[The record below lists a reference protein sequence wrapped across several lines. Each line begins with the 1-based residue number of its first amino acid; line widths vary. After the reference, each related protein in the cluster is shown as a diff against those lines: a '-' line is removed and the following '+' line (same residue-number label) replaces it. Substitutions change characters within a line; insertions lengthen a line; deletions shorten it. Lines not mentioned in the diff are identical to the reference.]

1 MAAEPNLYWNLRRYR
16 SRNYSKA
23 RDLTQ
28 FCLSNDFKP
37 HSQKGGG
44 ERFRILISTCDDLPM
59 SAESQLR
66 QLQMQ
71 DDASLR
77 ADVRALGEL
86 LGQSLIRQEG
96 KALFDLVE
104 RVRAAVRSGSAEAE
118 LKSVNVEQAEQLVR
132 AFSTYFHLA
141 NVAEQV
147 HRSRVLAK
155 EREESGSWIAQAIGK
170 IEKARESGYEFT
182 VDDLKNWLDGFSV
195 RPVFT
200 AHPTEASRR
209 SVLNKLALISDLL
222 ETANSKRKESRLSEA
237 IDLLWQTDELRVER
251 PLVIDE
257 AVNAL
262 YYLDDLFRFTIPE
275 VLEEFANE
283 ISKLGVEIPPNA
295 KPLSFGTWI
304 GGDRDGNPNVTP
316 DVTRETIVVQ
326 VGHAIRVITE
336 AMSKLRQSLSVS
348 TRIIEVSDELRESVE
363 KDLAN
368 IPEFEPR
375 YRRLNARE
383 PYRLKTTAIVHK
395 LELTRKR
402 HAAGAPHVP
411 GRDYDNT
418 QELLDD
424 LYVMRDSLL
433 RNRGELIAHGEL
445 ERVIR
450 VVNAFGLIHATM
462 DVREHS
468 QMHHAA
474 ISNFGIDSNY
484 PNLSP
489 EQRFDIL
496 ISELSTSAL
505 RAPKGLDTQS
515 AKTLD
520 TFKAIHELITQFGPE
535 VIETYIISM
544 TKSPADV
551 IAAVVLAKE
560 AGLIDIQNNVAKI
573 GFVPLLET
581 VAELRAADSILDKLL
596 SNPIYR
602 KLISLRDDVQEV
614 MLGYSDSNKDAGI
627 ATSQWEIHQAQ
638 RRLRDTAM
646 KYGVKL
652 RLFHGRGGSVGRG
665 GGPTYDAL
673 IALPWGSLDGQ
684 IKMTEQGEVISDKYS
699 IPMLARENVEL
710 TLAAALE
717 ATVLN
722 RGPRQPKEALTKWN
736 DCMET
741 ISENAFQRYRG
752 LVTHPDLPSYF
763 YASTPVEQLGDMFL
777 GSRPSRRQGANDGIE
792 NLRAIP
798 WVFGWTQ
805 SRQIVPGWYGVGS
818 GLKAARESGKASV
831 LKEMLSDW
839 HFFKTF
845 ISNVEMTM
853 AKTDM
858 KMAEHYVKT
867 LVPVELH
874 HFFHDIKAEFELTS
888 REINELRG
896 NDNLLGD
903 QPLLARTLQIRDQ
916 YLAPLHM
923 MQVNLLERVRQA
935 GESSD
940 PSLRRALLL
949 TINGVAL
956 GLRNTG

>member
-1 MAAEPNLYWNLRRYR
+1 
-16 SRNYSKA
+16 
-23 RDLTQ
+23 
-28 FCLSNDFKP
+28 
-37 HSQKGGG
+37 
-44 ERFRILISTCDDLPM
+44 M

-77 ADVRALGEL
+77 SDVRGLGEL
-86 LGQSLIRQEG
+86 LGKSLIRQEG
-96 KALFDLVE
+96 KELFDLVE
-104 RVRAAVRSGSAEAE
+104 KVRAAVRSGHGESE
-118 LKSVNVEQAEQLVR
+118 LKNVTVDQAVQLVR

-147 HRSRVLAK
+147 HRSRVLEN
-155 EREESGSWIAQAIGK
+155 ERAESGSWIAQAVDK
-170 IEKARESGYEFT
+170 IEAAKKSGHEIKSE
-182 VDDLKNWLDGFSV
+182 DLKNWLADFSV

-209 SVLNKLALISDLL
+209 SVLSKLALISDLL
-222 ETANSKRKESRLSEA
+222 EAPASRVRDARLSEA

-262 YYLDDLFRFTIPE
+262 YYLDDLFRLTVPE
-275 VLEEFANE
+275 VLDDFATE
-283 ISKLGVEIPPNA
+283 VARLGVTISPTA

-326 VGHAIRVITE
+326 VGHAIRVISE
-336 AMSKLRQSLSVS
+336 AMAKLRQSLSVS
-348 TRIIEVSDELRESVE
+348 TRIINVSQELKDSVE

-368 IPEFEPR
+368 IPEFEAR

-402 HAAGAPHVP
+402 HAAGAPDVP
-411 GRDYDNT
+411 GRDYANT
-418 QELLDD
+418 DELLAD
-424 LYVMRDSLL
+424 LNLMRDSLL
-433 RNRGELIAHGEL
+433 ENHGELIARGEL
-445 ERVIR
+445 ERIIR
-450 VVNAFGLIHATM
+450 TVSAFGLIHATM

-474 ISNFGIDSNY
+474 LANFGIAADYAS
-484 PNLSP
+484 L
-489 EQRFDIL
+489 ETAKRFDL
-496 ISELSTSAL
+496 LASELESQTL
-505 RAPKGLDTQS
+505 RAPKDLDAQS

-520 TFKAIHELITQFGPE
+520 TFRAINELIAQFGPE

-544 TKSPADV
+544 TKQPDDLL
-551 IAAVVLAKE
+551 AAVVLAKE
-560 AGLIDIQNNVAKI
+560 AGLIDIKAGVAKI
-573 GFVPLLET
+573 GFAPLLET
-581 VAELRAADSILDKLL
+581 VAELRAADVILERLL
-596 SNPIYR
+596 ANPTYR
-602 KLISLRDDVQEV
+602 KLVSLRSDEQEV

-638 RRLRDTAM
+638 RRLRDVAM

-699 IPMLARENVEL
+699 IPTLARENVEL

-722 RGPRQPKEALTKWN
+722 RGPRQSEAHLKQWN
-736 DCMET
+736 ECMEL
-741 ISENAFQRYRG
+741 ISENSFQKYRN
-752 LVTHPDLPSYF
+752 LVTHQDLPAYF
-763 YASTPVEQLGDMFL
+763 YNSTPVEQLGDMFL

-805 SRQIVPGWYGVGS
+805 SRQIVPGWYGVGT
-818 GLKAARESGKASV
+818 GLKAAREAGQNNV
-831 LKEMLSDW
+831 LKQMLEDW

-858 KMAEHYVKT
+858 KMAEHYVNT
-867 LVPVELH
+867 LVPTELR
-874 HFFHDIKAEFELTS
+874 HFFLDIKAEFELTS
-888 REINELRG
+888 QEINALRG
-896 NDNLLGD
+896 NEDLLGD

-923 MQVNLLERVRQA
+923 MQVNLLERVRAA
-935 GESSD
+935 GDEAD
-940 PSLRRALLL
+940 PLLRRALLL